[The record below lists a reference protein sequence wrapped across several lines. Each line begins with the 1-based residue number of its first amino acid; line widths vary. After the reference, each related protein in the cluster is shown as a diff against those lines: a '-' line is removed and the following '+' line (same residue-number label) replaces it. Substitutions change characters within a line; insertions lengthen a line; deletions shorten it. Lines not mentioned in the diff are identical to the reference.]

1 MSLASVSE
9 VKTVNPRIQALLERH
24 EELSREIEQEQKK
37 LSTEDHYVKLLKK
50 RKLMVKEKIVDEERM
65 AN

>member
-1 MSLASVSE
+1 MSLTSAAE
-9 VKTVNPRIQALLERH
+9 VQTANPRIQALLERH
-24 EELSREIEQEQKK
+24 EELSREIEEAQKK